1 MTLTEKAARMNAE
14 ILEML
19 RSKPVESTLVE
30 RWRLIDEAS
39 KRYADLPQPLR
50 LGYGLT
56 YILSNCSLPIKE
68 YDILL
73 GRFDDHVPMPEEDAF
88 VRDFHNRGG
97 QKICVDGG
105 HIALDWAK
113 IIAVG
118 LNGYLAEARDGY
130 DRCLREGEHGARLL
144 FYQGYVLM
152 TESFITYIKRYAQA
166 ARESGLHDAAD
177 AAESVAGPAPSTFY
191 GAMMLVTL
199 LQTVYYIYAG
209 AMNPTL
215 TLGRLDDLLLDL
227 YEADIAAGRL
237 DRESAAAIID
247 DFNAKTNLILGRG
260 EHQMSGGSEHDTGWW
275 RNNSYDDPTYV
286 IIGGR
291 SARHLGKENP
301 LTELFAE
308 RINPRYENPVYVY
321 RYTPA
326 GERNER
332 AWEHIVRHSRDNAS
346 ILIYN
351 DDTVIP
357 ALVRAGIAPEDAIE
371 YTMHGCNWVDIPAK
385 YWIMGLAG
393 GSVAA
398 FLAHTIYDLSDK
410 DNPKPRAFS
419 SIDEIYEAAGERYRE
434 SLRHTFREIAGH
446 IRNMGELSG
455 HISMTELFTEGVLE
469 SACPT
474 PRAVKYPSIY
484 TLVRHI
490 GTAADIMAAIEDIV
504 FVKKAATLHE
514 LLSAALS
521 DWKDSPELL
530 SLAMSAPKYG
540 TDNDIADRH
549 AVRLM
554 KLFTDIAAEEAI
566 EPDGSRVIYALPV
579 TIADMWHVGE
589 GAALPATPDGRRA
602 YTPVSENLSPT
613 PGYARSVTALL
624 RSVAKLPLDRICS
637 GALNLRLSSGSVRG
651 DEGAARLK
659 ILADTYFELGGMQL
673 QISVTDTAQLR
684 DAQKHPENYRDL
696 MVRITGYSALFIDM
710 CPSAQNEI
718 IRRDELG

>member
-1 MTLTEKAARMNAE
+1 MTLTEKAAKMNAE
-14 ILEML
+14 ILDML
-19 RSKPVESTLVE
+19 RNKPVESTLVE

-39 KRYADLPQPLR
+39 KLYVDLPQPLR
-50 LGYGLT
+50 LGHGLT
-56 YILSNCSLPIKE
+56 YILQNCSLPVKE

-73 GRFDDHVPMPEEDAF
+73 GRFDDHVPTPEEDAF
-88 VRDFHNRGG
+88 VRDFHQRGG

-105 HIALDWAK
+105 HITLDWAK

-118 LNGYLAEARDGY
+118 LNGYLTEAKQALERCIADGESEAK
-130 DRCLREGEHGARLL
+130 LQ
-144 FYQGYVLM
+144 FYQGYILL
-152 TESFITYIKRYAQA
+152 TEALILYIRRYADA
-166 ARESGLHDAAD
+166 AREAGLTEAAD
-177 AAESVAGPAPSTFY
+177 AAESVAGPAPATFY
-191 GAMMLVTL
+191 GAMMLVML

-209 AMNPTL
+209 DMNPTL

-260 EHQMSGGSEHDTGWW
+260 EHQMSYGSEHDTGWW

-286 IIGGR
+286 VIGGR
-291 SARHLGKENP
+291 SARHPGRENT

-321 RYTPA
+321 RHTPA

-332 AWEHIVRHSRDNAS
+332 AWEHIVRHARDNAS

-357 ALVRAGIAPEDAIE
+357 ALKRAGIAHEDAIE

-385 YWIMGLAG
+385 YWLIGMTG

-398 FLAHTIYDLSDK
+398 FIANTLYDLSDK
-410 DNPKPRAFS
+410 DNPVPRDFES
-419 SIDEIYEAAGERYRE
+419 MDELYEAVGKLFRE
-434 SLRHTFREIAGH
+434 SVRDVFDHCRRYVRSPAAPPEY
-446 IRNMGELSG
+446 
-455 HISMTELFTEGVLE
+455 ISMTELFTEGVLE
-469 SACPT
+469 RGQIA

-484 TLVRHI
+484 TLIRHI
-490 GTAADIMAAIEDIV
+490 GTAADIMAAIEYIV
-504 FVKKAATLHE
+504 FVRQKTTMRQ

-521 DWKDSPELL
+521 DWNGTPDLLAQALL
-530 SLAMSAPKYG
+530 SPKYG
-540 TDNDIADRH
+540 TDNDAADRH

-554 KLFTDIAAEEAI
+554 EIFCDIAAEEAV
-566 EPDGSRVIYALPV
+566 EPDGSRIIYSLPV
-579 TIADMWHVGE
+579 TIADMWHTHE

-602 YTPVSENLSPT
+602 GAPLSENLSPT
-613 PGYARSVTALL
+613 AGFSRSVTALL

-637 GALNLRLSSGSVRG
+637 GALNVRLSSGSVRG

-659 ILADTYFELGGMQL
+659 ILADTFFELGGMQL
-673 QISVTDTAQLR
+673 QLSVTDTAQLR
-684 DAQKHPENYRDL
+684 DAQLHPENYRDL
-696 MVRITGYSALFIDM
+696 MVRITGYSALFVDM
-710 CPSAQNEI
+710 CPAAQNEI

>member
-1 MTLTEKAARMNAE
+1 MTLTEKAALMRAE

-30 RWRLIDEAS
+30 RWKLIDEAS

-50 LGYGLT
+50 LGHGLT
-56 YILSNCSLPIKE
+56 YILNNCSLPVKE

-73 GRFDDHVPMPEEDAF
+73 GRFDDHVPTPEEEEF
-88 VRDFHNRGG
+88 VRDFHRRDG
-97 QKICVDGG
+97 QKICVEGG
-105 HIALDWAK
+105 HITLDWAK

-118 LNGYLAEARDGY
+118 LDGYLAQAREAYERCKADGEC
-130 DRCLREGEHGARLL
+130 DAKLL
-144 FYQGYVLM
+144 FYQGYILM
-152 TESFITYIKRYAQA
+152 TEALISYIRRYANA
-166 ARESGLHDAAD
+166 AREAGLTDAAD
-177 AAESVAGPAPSTFY
+177 AAESVAGPAPVTFY
-191 GAMMLVTL
+191 GAMMLEML
-199 LQTVYYIYAG
+199 LHTVYYIYAG

-215 TLGRLDDLLLDL
+215 TLGRLDDILLDL

-237 DRESAAAIID
+237 DRKSAAAIID

-291 SARHLGKENP
+291 SARHPGRENP

-321 RYTPA
+321 RHTPA

-332 AWEHIVRHSRDNAS
+332 AWEHIVRHARDNAS

-357 ALVRAGIAPEDAIE
+357 ALERAGIAPEDAIE
-371 YTMHGCNWVDIPAK
+371 YTMHGCNWVDVPAK
-385 YWIMGLAG
+385 YWIIGMAG

-398 FLAHTIYDLSDK
+398 YIVHTIYDMSDK
-410 DNPKPRAFS
+410 DNPVPRDFAS
-419 SIDEIYEAAGERYRE
+419 MDELYEAVGRLFRE
-434 SLRHTFREIAGH
+434 SVRDTFDSCRRYLRSSAAPPGQ
-446 IRNMGELSG
+446 
-455 HISMTELFTEGVLE
+455 ISMTELFTEGVLE
-469 SACPT
+469 RGQTA
-474 PRAVKYPSIY
+474 PRAVRYPSVY
-484 TLVRHI
+484 TLIRHI
-490 GTAADIMAAIEDIV
+490 GTAADIMAAIEYIV
-504 FVKKAATLHE
+504 FVRQKATVRG

-521 DWKDSPELL
+521 DWNGTPELL
-530 SLAMSAPKYG
+530 AQAILSPKYG
-540 TDNDIADRH
+540 TDNDAADRH

-554 KLFTDIAAEEAI
+554 EMFCDIAAEEAI
-566 EPDGSRVIYALPV
+566 EPDGSRIIYSLPV
-579 TIADMWHVGE
+579 TIADMWHTHE

-602 YTPVSENLSPT
+602 GAPLSENLSPT

-637 GALNLRLSSGSVRG
+637 GALNVRLSSASVRG
-651 DEGAARLK
+651 DEGATRLK
-659 ILADTYFELGGMQL
+659 ILADTFFELGGMQMQL
-673 QISVTDTAQLR
+673 NVTDTAQLR
-684 DAQKHPENYRDL
+684 DAQLHPENYRDL

-710 CPSAQNEI
+710 TPAAQNEI